1 MALCHARYSTNTVSS
16 FERVQPFA
24 CSGTTARST
33 PSAASARRHAAW
45 RGARP
50 RQLRLTGRGPHAATP
65 LRQHGLDPI
74 EALELLFPPV
84 PHELDLMPPPLREAY
99 THLRHAFGPYAQG
112 PAAIVARAGE
122 SRSAAWD
129 ALGLRPLWFIETEKE
144 YVLSSERG
152 VLHLET
158 MVHDARPLA
167 PGERIALVVR
177 RGQGVDILDHAA
189 IAATSPGR
197 STSAKL
203 PPVAAAP
210 WRVWDTPE
218 SPGGG
223 EFGPPSPGGAP
234 VQTHVRRAVERALL
248 SVAEMV
254 EPIALPWHAPA
265 PRPDD

>member
-1 MALCHARYSTNTVSS
+1 MALCHARYSTNTVLQLRARAALRLLGHNGEINTISRFRQEARS
-16 FERVQPFA
+16 LA
-24 CSGTTARST
+24 WRST
-33 PSAASARRHAAW
+33 PAAPTHRTWTARC
-45 RGARP
+45 
-50 RQLRLTGRGPHAATP
+50 TP

-158 MVHDARPLA
+158 MVHERAPAGARRA
-167 PGERIALVVR
+167 NRAR
-177 RGQGVDILDHAA
+177 RPARAGRGHSGSRRHRRHVAGQVHQRQTAA
-189 IAATSPGR
+189 SC
-197 STSAKL
+197 
-203 PPVAAAP
+203 
-210 WRVWDTPE
+210 
-218 SPGGG
+218 
-223 EFGPPSPGGAP
+223 GGA
-234 VQTHVRRAVERALL
+234 
-248 SVAEMV
+248 VARMG
-254 EPIALPWHAPA
+254 HA
-265 PRPDD
+265 